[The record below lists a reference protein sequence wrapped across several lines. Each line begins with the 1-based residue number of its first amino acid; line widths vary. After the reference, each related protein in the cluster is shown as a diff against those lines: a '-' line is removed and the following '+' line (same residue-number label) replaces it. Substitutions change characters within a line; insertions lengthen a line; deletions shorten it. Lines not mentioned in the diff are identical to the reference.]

1 MKESLLGATLTAKQR
16 LGIAVELG
24 ALAAIAS
31 FSLDMYLPALPELTR
46 DMHTSAS
53 MAQLSLTACMLGL
66 SLGQLFAGPLSDI

>member
-46 DMHTSAS
+46 DMHTSA